1 MYEKETHA
9 AQNLPVC
16 VVLTV
21 IGLLEGE
28 GVMAAGKPG
37 SKSPRKG
44 ILLVAFGTSV
54 AEAQKV
60 YNGVEAAVRQAFPG
74 TEVRW
79 AYTSRIIRT
88 KLARQGKT
96 LDSPETALA
105 RMMEDGFTHVA
116 VLSLHV
122 IPGIEF
128 HDLYANAQLFSQMLG
143 GFERIVVARPL
154 LSSHED
160 LMQVAKALLKKIP
173 SSRKPEDLVVLMG
186 HGSEDHPADAV
197 YAAMNYVFQGLDANV
212 VVATISGYPSL
223 DELLPG
229 IMQRRVRKA
238 YLMPF
243 MALAGGHV
251 RNDMAGDRPDSMK
264 SVLAGKGVAC
274 EAVLTGMAEYPEIV
288 EVWVRHLQ
296 EAFARLEEA
305 CPDEEDTLQPAAIRE
320 GVGSAAPL
328 P

>member
-1 MYEKETHA
+1 MLHKIYFMF
-9 AQNLPVC
+9 
-16 VVLTV
+16 VVLTAL
-21 IGLLEGE
+21 GLLAGQ
-28 GVMAAGKPG
+28 GVMAAGKPD

-54 AEAQKV
+54 AEAQKA
-60 YNGVEAAVRQAFPG
+60 YDGVEAAVRQAFPG

-79 AYTSRIIRT
+79 AYTSKIIRT
-88 KLARQGKT
+88 KLARQGKV
-96 LDSPETALA
+96 LDSPEMALA

-128 HDLYANAQLFSQMLG
+128 HDLYANAQLFSQMVG

-160 LMQVAKALLKKIP
+160 LLQVARALLKKAP
-173 SSRKPEDLVVLMG
+173 SSRKPDDLIVLMG

-212 VVATISGYPSL
+212 VVATVSGYPSL

-243 MALAGGHV
+243 MAVAGEHA

-264 SVLAGKGVAC
+264 SVLAGKGIAC
-274 EAVLTGMAEYPEIV
+274 EAVLTGIAEYPEVI
-288 EVWVRHLQ
+288 EVWVKHLQ
-296 EAFARLEEA
+296 EVFARL
-305 CPDEEDTLQPAAIRE
+305 
-320 GVGSAAPL
+320 
-328 P
+328 